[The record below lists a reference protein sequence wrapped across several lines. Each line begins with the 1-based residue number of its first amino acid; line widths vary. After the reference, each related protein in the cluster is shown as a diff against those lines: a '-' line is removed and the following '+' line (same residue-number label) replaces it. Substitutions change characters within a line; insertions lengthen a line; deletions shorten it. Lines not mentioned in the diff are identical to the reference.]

1 MVRMP
6 CRYLAKMLHDTPLVI
21 TAHSLEPFRPWKREQ
36 LGGGYNLSSWL
47 RKTPTSMPTA

>member
-21 TAHSLEPFRPWKREQ
+21 TAHSLEPFRPW
-36 LGGGYNLSSWL
+36 NVNSWAAA
-47 RKTPTSMPTA
+47 TI